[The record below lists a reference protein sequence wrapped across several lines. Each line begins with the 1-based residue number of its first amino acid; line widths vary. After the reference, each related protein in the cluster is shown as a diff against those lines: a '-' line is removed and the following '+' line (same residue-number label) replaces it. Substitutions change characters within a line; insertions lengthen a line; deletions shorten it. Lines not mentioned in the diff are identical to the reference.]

1 MEQSPHSPSPEQT
14 ALNEAQLKLKEQQ
27 LKVEELTLKVADL
40 KRPAYKK
47 LNFWTSSFA
56 VVIAL
61 GGVIGQNIVSNIQS
75 KTAALEMKEAQVK
88 KDSAIKA
95 VAAAELARDAA
106 KSKQLVAQQEYAAIQ
121 LQTDSAKRNIALIR
135 AQVYSMPCSTGRT
148 DTIKTLLNKAT
159 EQLNNIAPRVYI
171 QIADESQRPVA
182 KLLQNELSKRNFI
195 APGVEN
201 VARLKANIP
210 DKIEVRY
217 YRDEERGEAAE
228 IIQILKTLNLGPTL
242 NESPVRIPGNGRGT
256 RPRHYEVWF
265 TNP

>member
-1 MEQSPHSPSPEQT
+1 MQQSHQSPSPEQT
-14 ALNEAQLKLKEQQ
+14 ALNETQLKLKEQE

-47 LNFWTSSFA
+47 LNFWTSSLA

-61 GGVIGQNIVSNIQS
+61 GGVIGQNIISDIES
-75 KTAALEMKEAQVK
+75 KTAALETKEAQAK

-95 VAAAELARDAA
+95 VAAAEFAVDAA
-106 KSKQLVAQQEYAAIQ
+106 KSKQLVAQQEYAAIL
-121 LQTDSAKRNIALIR
+121 LQTDSAKKNIALIR
-135 AQVYSMPCSTGRT
+135 AQVNSMPCSTGRT

-159 EQLNNIAPRVYI
+159 AQLNNIAPRVYI

-201 VARLKANIP
+201 VGKLKADIP
-210 DKIEVRY
+210 DKLEVRY
-217 YRDEERGEAAE
+217 YRDEERPEAVE
-228 IIQILKTLNLGPTL
+228 IIQILKTLNIGQAL
-242 NESPVRIPGNGRGT
+242 NETPVRIPGNGRGT

-265 TNP
+265 TN

>member
-1 MEQSPHSPSPEQT
+1 MEHTPNSSPEQT
-14 ALNEAQLKLKEQQ
+14 SFNETQLKLKEQE

-47 LNFWTSSFA
+47 LNFWTSSLA

-61 GGVIGQNIVSNIQS
+61 GGVIGQNIISNIQS

-88 KDSAIKA
+88 KDSALK
-95 VAAAELARDAA
+95 VVTAAELAVDVA
-106 KSKQLVAQQEYAAIQ
+106 KSKQLAAQQELAAIQ
-121 LQTDSAKRNIALIR
+121 LQKDSAEKSIALIR
-135 AQVYSMPCSTGRT
+135 AQIYSMPSSTGRT
-148 DTIKTLLNKAT
+148 DSIKTLLNKAT
-159 EQLNNIAPRVYI
+159 AQLNNIAPRVYI
-171 QIADESQRPVA
+171 QIADESQRSAA
-182 KLLQNELSKRNFI
+182 KLLQNELNKRNFI

-201 VARLKANIP
+201 VARLNANIP
-210 DKIEVRY
+210 DKMEVRY

-228 IIQILKTLNLGPTL
+228 IIQILKTLNLGQDL
-242 NESPVRIPGNGRGT
+242 NETPVRIPGNGRGT

>member
-1 MEQSPHSPSPEQT
+1 MEQSHNTSHEPVP
-14 ALNEAQLKLKEQQ
+14 LNETQLKLKEQE

-47 LNFWTSSFA
+47 LNFWTSSLA

-75 KTAALEMKEAQVK
+75 KTAALELKEAQLK

-95 VAAAELARDAA
+95 VAAAELAIDAA
-106 KSKQLVAQQEYAAIQ
+106 KSKQLVAQQEYAAIL
-121 LQTDSAKRNIALIR
+121 LQTDSAKKNIALIR
-135 AQVYSMPCSTGRT
+135 AQVSSMPCSTGRT
-148 DTIKTLLNKAT
+148 DSIKTLLNKAT
-159 EQLNNIAPRVYI
+159 EQLNSIAPRVYI
-171 QIADESQRPVA
+171 QIADESQRAVA
-182 KLLQNELSKRNFI
+182 KLLQNELSKRKFI

-201 VARLKANIP
+201 VARLNANIP

-228 IIQILKTLNLGPTL
+228 IIQILKTLNLGQAL
-242 NESPVRIPGNGRGT
+242 SESPVKIPGSGRGT

-265 TNP
+265 TNQ